1 MAMAP
6 VPVRDDPQLVADE
19 RTTLTSWLDFHRT
32 TLRQK
37 CEGLTG
43 PQMVR
48 ASVPPSAMTLL
59 GLVQHMTSVEWWWF
73 EHIFAAGPAPE
84 PIETGDDTDAEW
96 HMLEPGRVAT
106 ALQEFQRQ
114 CAHSRAIVGR
124 AASFD
129 ALSASAERPTR
140 DLRWVMAHMIEEYA
154 RHNGHADLLRECI
167 DGAVGD

>member
-1 MAMAP
+1 MAP
-6 VPVRDDPQLVADE
+6 ELVRDHPPLVADE

-73 EHIFAAGPAPE
+73 EHIFAGGSAPE
-84 PIETGDDTDAEW
+84 PIDSGADPEVEW
-96 HMLEPGRVAT
+96 HMLDPGRVAV
-106 ALQEFQRQ
+106 ALEEFEWQ
-114 CAHSRAIVGR
+114 CAHSRAVVDQ
-124 AASFD
+124 ATSFN
-129 ALSASAERPTR
+129 ALSASPERPTR
-140 DLRWVMAHMIEEYA
+140 DLRWVTVHMIEEYA

>member
-1 MAMAP
+1 MAP
-6 VPVRDDPQLVADE
+6 EIVRDDPPLVADE

-43 PQMVR
+43 SQMVR

-73 EHIFAAGPAPE
+73 EHVFAGGSAPE
-84 PIETGDDTDAEW
+84 PMETGGDPEAEW
-96 HMLEPGRVAT
+96 HMLDPGRVAV
-106 ALQEFQRQ
+106 ALEEFQRQ
-114 CAHSRAIVGR
+114 CAHSRTVVGQ
-124 AASFD
+124 ATSFD
-129 ALSASAERPTR
+129 VLSASPERPTR

-154 RHNGHADLLRECI
+154 RHNGHADLLREGI